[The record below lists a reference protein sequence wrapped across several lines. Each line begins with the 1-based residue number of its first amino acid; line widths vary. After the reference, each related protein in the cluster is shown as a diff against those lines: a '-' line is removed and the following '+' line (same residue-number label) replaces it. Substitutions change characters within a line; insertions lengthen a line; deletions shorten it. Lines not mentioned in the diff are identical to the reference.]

1 MKSVRSVAL
10 YVTIALVYSFC
21 VRSAVARESQEPAA
35 KASAELSFKITD
47 DEGNPLPCRIH
58 FTEAGGQPVKV
69 DGYPYWRDHFV
80 CDGEATV
87 KVLPGKYRWQIERG
101 PEFVRMKGDVNLEG
115 GNSGTVSEQ
124 LRRLVN
130 LREAGWYSADM
141 HIHRPVK
148 DIKLLMRAEDLD
160 FGPVITWWN
169 KPAKDVN
176 PRQQTTFPFDG
187 HRLYNIMAGEDE
199 REGGALLYFG
209 LDRPLDLSVKSREFP
224 SPMQF
229 VGQAREL
236 NPNVWIDIE
245 KPFWWDVPV
254 WLASGKMDSIGLANN
269 HMCHSRM
276 YESEAWGR
284 PRDVERLPNPRGN
297 GFWSQE
303 IYYHLLNA
311 GLRMP
316 PSAGSAS
323 GVLPN
328 PVGYNR
334 VYVHLDEPF
343 TRDSF
348 FEALKAGRSFV
359 TNGPLLRVQA
369 NDKRPG
375 ATLQKSDDRSLAVEL
390 AIDLTTND
398 PLRKLEVIHNGKVI
412 EQIPCS
418 NDALQK
424 LIVNIDLA
432 EPGWFLVRV
441 IADVDETFRFASTAP
456 WYVESPSVKSRISR
470 ASAQFFLD
478 WVDERMERIRKNV
491 TDPDQLRAVL
501 EPHEQAR
508 LFWQQRVR
516 EANAD

>member
-1 MKSVRSVAL
+1 
-10 YVTIALVYSFC
+10 
-21 VRSAVARESQEPAA
+21 
-35 KASAELSFKITD
+35 
-47 DEGNPLPCRIH
+47 
-58 FTEAGGQPVKV
+58 
-69 DGYPYWRDHFV
+69 
-80 CDGEATV
+80 
-87 KVLPGKYRWQIERG
+87 
-101 PEFVRMKGDVNLEG
+101 
-115 GNSGTVSEQ
+115 
-124 LRRLVN
+124 
-130 LREAGWYSADM
+130 
-141 HIHRPVK
+141 
-148 DIKLLMRAEDLD
+148 
-160 FGPVITWWN
+160 
-169 KPAKDVN
+169 
-176 PRQQTTFPFDG
+176 
-187 HRLYNIMAGEDE
+187 
-199 REGGALLYFG
+199 
-209 LDRPLDLSVKSREFP
+209 
-224 SPMQF
+224 
-229 VGQAREL
+229 
-236 NPNVWIDIE
+236 
-245 KPFWWDVPV
+245 
-254 WLASGKMDSIGLANN
+254 
-269 HMCHSRM
+269 
-276 YESEAWGR
+276 
-284 PRDVERLPNPRGN
+284 LPNPRGN